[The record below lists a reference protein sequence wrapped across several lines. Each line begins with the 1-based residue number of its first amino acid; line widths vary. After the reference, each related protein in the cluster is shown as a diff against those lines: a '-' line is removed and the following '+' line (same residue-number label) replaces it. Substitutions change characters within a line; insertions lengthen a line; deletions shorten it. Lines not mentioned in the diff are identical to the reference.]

1 MVSDSRSAT
10 LIREY
15 LSTMDKYP
23 EAPGRAMLENRL
35 KGYVYWK
42 RELSENDKSK
52 PSKSSASASTS
63 NQNAS
68 SAASEAIRKKDA
80 ARADLANRRRRV
92 RGGGTTGA
100 TVGRGNVKVEE
111 EGAIPGQSII
121 TTEADEIAEL

>member
-1 MVSDSRSAT
+1 
-10 LIREY
+10 
-15 LSTMDKYP
+15 
-23 EAPGRAMLENRL
+23 MLENRL

-52 PSKSSASASTS
+52 PSKSSPSASTS